1 MSKVSEV
8 SFEKVIPTAWGV
20 AFRRT
25 LTSIPLC
32 QEIFSI
38 LDKSLT
44 DLADRTKL
52 EQLKRPK
59 LTPFFEARY
68 LLTQKLLRENR
79 TNQFLELASGLCPR
93 GILLT
98 ENAHITYVEIDFPS
112 TIEQKTKI
120 IEELVSLRKID
131 RRPNLRLLAGNVLD
145 PDIID
150 LAANFFQQAPI
161 TIINEG
167 LMRYQWFDNKA
178 LVGKNNLR
186 LLRRFGGTWITPD
199 ITLPEQNTIRK
210 AVIRQT
216 MELTGIDVSENA
228 FPDAAHAKSFFE
240 TLGFE
245 VEQRSFMEVVDQLT
259 SPKKLGMTDSDVEQM
274 ISWRVAFVMK
284 NRESDYAFTK

>member
-1 MSKVSEV
+1 MAKISGV
-8 SFEKVIPTAWGV
+8 SFERVSPTAWGV

-25 LTSIPLC
+25 LTSIPLS

-38 LDKSLT
+38 LDKNLT
-44 DLADRTKL
+44 DQADRAKL

-59 LTPFFEARY
+59 LAPFFEARY
-68 LLTQKLLRENR
+68 LLTQKLLEENR
-79 TNQFLELASGLCPR
+79 TNQFLELASGFCPR
-93 GILLT
+93 GMLLT
-98 ENAHITYVEIDFPS
+98 ENMDTTYVEIDFPS
-112 TIEQKTKI
+112 VIEQKTRI
-120 IEELVSLRKID
+120 IEELVNLRKIHH
-131 RRPNLRLLAGNVLD
+131 RPNFRLLPGNVLD
-145 PDIID
+145 PDVID
-150 LAANFFQQAPI
+150 VAATFFQQEPI

-167 LMRYQWFDNKA
+167 LMRYQWFNHKA
-178 LVGKNNLR
+178 LLGKNNLR

-199 ITLPEQNTIRK
+199 VTLPEQNSIRK
-210 AVIRQT
+210 AVIQQT

-259 SPKKLGMTDSDVEQM
+259 SPKRLGMGKSDVEQM

-284 NRESDYAFTK
+284 DSKSA

>member
-1 MSKVSEV
+1 MSKVSDV
-8 SFEKVIPTAWGV
+8 SFEKVMPTAWGV

-93 GILLT
+93 GIFLT

-112 TIEQKTKI
+112 MIEQKTKI
-120 IEELVSLRKID
+120 IEETCE
-131 RRPNLRLLAGNVLD
+131 LA
-145 PDIID
+145 
-150 LAANFFQQAPI
+150 
-161 TIINEG
+161 EH
-167 LMRYQWFDNKA
+167 
-178 LVGKNNLR
+178 
-186 LLRRFGGTWITPD
+186 
-199 ITLPEQNTIRK
+199 
-210 AVIRQT
+210 
-216 MELTGIDVSENA
+216 S
-228 FPDAAHAKSFFE
+228 S
-240 TLGFE
+240 
-245 VEQRSFMEVVDQLT
+245 
-259 SPKKLGMTDSDVEQM
+259 
-274 ISWRVAFVMK
+274 
-284 NRESDYAFTK
+284 